1 MEDMENIN
9 GVEPKWY
16 ILQTQFGYE
25 SIAESSLRQLV
36 ELNNLQDYI
45 LDIVVPEEEETVE
58 RNGKLKLVKH
68 KKYPNYVFIK
78 MVYTKQIWY
87 MVRNTRG
94 IKDFCSGYDGKPL
107 PMSEEEVKR
116 AQLEKVTIEDLDIKV
131 GDTIKIMSGPLKDF
145 IGEIKEIKA
154 DIEKVKVSVMMF
166 GRETTVELDFAQIEK
181 L

>member
-1 MEDMENIN
+1 
-9 GVEPKWY
+9 
-16 ILQTQFGYE
+16 
-25 SIAESSLRQLV
+25 
-36 ELNNLQDYI
+36 
-45 LDIVVPEEEETVE
+45 
-58 RNGKLKLVKH
+58 
-68 KKYPNYVFIK
+68 
-78 MVYTKQIWY
+78 

-116 AQLEKVTIEDLDIKV
+116 AQLEKVTIEDLDIHV

>member
-9 GVEPKWY
+9 GAEPRWY

-107 PMSEEEVKR
+107 PMSEEE
-116 AQLEKVTIEDLDIKV
+116 L
-131 GDTIKIMSGPLKDF
+131 
-145 IGEIKEIKA
+145 
-154 DIEKVKVSVMMF
+154 
-166 GRETTVELDFAQIEK
+166 
-181 L
+181 